1 MTTSIEDTTIAYRQ
15 FIERLADSQLDQRIP
30 NGKPA
35 HAAILFETMFKK
47 AKDTVRIFTGDLLR
61 EAYGTQELLQ
71 SAKSAVERGVRVQ
84 ILLQHKQDRAWMVAQ
99 PLIETVM
106 HNGRLPSNIEIRC
119 AIEPYSNSAKH
130 FAVMDHVGYRF
141 EVDHA
146 HCKAFANFN
155 EPGVASNLARA
166 FDAAFSTAVGLSLQ

>member
-1 MTTSIEDTTIAYRQ
+1 MTTSIEDAVIYRQ
-15 FIERLADSQLDQRIP
+15 FIERIADSQLNQRIP

-47 AKDTVRIFTGDLLR
+47 AKDTVRIFTGDLSR

-71 SAKSAVERGVRVQ
+71 SAKSAVQRGVTVQ
-84 ILLQHKQDRAWMVAQ
+84 ILLQHKKDRAWMVAQ
-99 PLIETVM
+99 PLIETAM
-106 HNGRLPSNIEIRC
+106 YNGSLPSNIEVRC
-119 AIEPYSNSAKH
+119 AIEPYSSSTKH

-141 EVDHA
+141 EVDHD

-155 EPGVASNLARA
+155 EPVAANNLARA
-166 FDAAFSTAVGLSLQ
+166 FDGAFSAANRLSLQ